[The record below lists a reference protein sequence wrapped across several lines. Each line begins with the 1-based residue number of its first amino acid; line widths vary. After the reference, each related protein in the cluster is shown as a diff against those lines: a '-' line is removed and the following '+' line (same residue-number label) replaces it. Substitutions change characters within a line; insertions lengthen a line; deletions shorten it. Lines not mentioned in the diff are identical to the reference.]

1 MGTGF
6 FIGFEGMEKSERKT
20 VSDNSISISDIVSV
34 YENNIYVAVDEYIEN
49 HNNMDISTDLTQ
61 YQYKDLLYY
70 IYDRCFRYN
79 PYIFKNSDNTYN
91 IGLLSNIYNIYKRIC
106 VRYNKITFLQDF
118 SILTGIEE
126 EYIVQWVNDNRF
138 NTEGKYLYKKV
149 MRDSETAVSTQMIST
164 GRNPVG
170 YMAILNHYHGWSTT
184 AEAHGVET
192 QRRTPDE
199 IAQAHGIGLE
209 TSENTAPPRPV
220 FMGVPQISGEND
232 RE

>member
-1 MGTGF
+1 
-6 FIGFEGMEKSERKT
+6 MEKSERKT
-20 VSDNSISISDIVSV
+20 DTYNHVSDNSISISDIVSV
-34 YENNIYVAVDEYIEN
+34 YENNIYLAVDEYIQE
-49 HNNMDISTDLTQ
+49 HDYMDISTDLTQ

-70 IYDRCFRYN
+70 IYDKCFRYN
-79 PYIFKNSDNTYN
+79 PNILKNGKYDYN
-91 IGLLSNIYNIYKRIC
+91 IDLLLSIYNIYKRIC
-106 VRYNKITFLQDF
+106 VKYNKITFLADF
-118 SILTGIEE
+118 SILTGIDEDIIQE
-126 EYIVQWVNDNRF
+126 WCNNDIRF
-138 NTEGKYLYKKV
+138 NTDKAVLYKKV

-220 FMGVPQISGEND
+220 FMGVPQISGDDN

>member
-1 MGTGF
+1 
-6 FIGFEGMEKSERKT
+6 MEKTERKFI
-20 VSDNSISISDIVSV
+20 DNSIPISDVISV
-34 YENNIYVAVDEYIEN
+34 YQNNIFVAIDDYIQRKDN
-49 HNNMDISTDLTQ
+49 IDITNDISQ
-61 YQYKDLLYY
+61 YQFKDLLFY
-70 IYDRCFRYN
+70 IHDTCFPN
-79 PYIFKNSDNTYN
+79 TDIFKIDYTTYN
-91 IGLLSNIYNIYKRIC
+91 MELLFSIYNIYKRIC
-106 VRYNKITFLQDF
+106 VMYNKISFLSDF

-126 EYIVQWVNDNRF
+126 ETIISWMYDKGNIF
-138 NTEGKYLYKKV
+138 NSDKIKLYKKV

-209 TSENTAPPRPV
+209 TAENTAPPRPV
-220 FMGVPQISGEND
+220 FMGVPQISGESD